1 MASWIHWMLFILSL
15 TITVSQCA
23 RPACTTSFL
32 NITITEGPVASLPL
46 LALNLSYYCHDPD
59 INDTLFYYFNNDTDG
74 DLSLLFHI
82 DPDSGSI
89 SWLKAPD
96 AEEYVFTDIKYRGPF
111 MMTVA
116 VTDNST
122 SEPFVANILVEILPI
137 NDITPVINT
146 TISGDITIPENVRP
160 GPIDIACNASDDD
173 LPGSGHEVTFVWI
186 KEGDPDKYFSI
197 DSKTCQLILN
207 KPLDFEKNS
216 TFTLTLEVYDVALNA
231 PNSKSATMTITIKV
245 EDVNDNVPSCSN
257 YLLVVSEPESLTTST
272 TIASLNCTD
281 VESVTTLNYTIV
293 SQTDVRGRLNINDV
307 GEITVNDTLDYEN
320 GDRTLSMVVH
330 VTDQGPDKLLTATV
344 TFVLIVQ
351 DVDDHVP
358 VINPPYTAT
367 VSEKALLGDYVMT
380 VNATDADSPDS
391 VFSKITYELSPGCT
405 PDWFEI
411 DPVRGI
417 LFVKA
422 AMDWRTSHNVTCP
435 VKVSSN
441 ETDFNITTIFI
452 GLIENNNNA
461 PSFTQSVFQGSLA
474 ENETAGYQ
482 VVNVTATDLD
492 SGDNGAIV
500 YSMPFAS
507 PFQIDSNTGTVTLSK
522 SGGIDYEK
530 ETSYLILVRATDK
543 GKPPRTSETYVNI
556 KVLPINESPPLF
568 NVYSTQHV
576 SEGAQPGTLVLK
588 VVATDSDHGPDGSVT
603 YRLVN
608 NSVPFI
614 LDPTTGELRV
624 GLGLDADITN
634 LYNLIIEASDS
645 SKTEVKSSNMTLT
658 IMVDDVNDNPPVCP
672 NILPQD
678 LTNLNVTDVIL
689 TLKCTDPDAS
699 SSAIT
704 YTIVGP
710 NPNSMFTLNLNDGV
724 LKLNNKL
731 SAGIFYLQVQASDN
745 GSPPKTTTMTIEMKL
760 DNTLKFKTFPT
771 SPVAVN
777 EMTNVSTSIAN
788 FTTEGSYEAPVFSIV
803 GGNGSAMFSIDHLS
817 GNVRIAKQLD
827 RETISYY
834 TLVVQAETASKLTAT
849 TTMSVSIEDYN
860 DNVPAFANSFTAR
873 SFMENVTMPQVI
885 GEFPAQ
891 DIDSGVNAKLT
902 YFICSGNDDN
912 VFQYDSSNGT
922 LRATKLFDN
931 MKTPAYNLV
940 LCVKDGGTPSLNSS
954 TIVLVKIESVDKFK
968 PTITPSGGAVS
979 LTLSESVTVGSRVL
993 IINGSDPDRGSEL
1006 NYTIYNESPP
1016 NRFFINLHTGEV
1028 YVIYPLDRETEPT
1041 LNFSVKVTNTK
1052 GESANTTVSVTLL
1065 DVNDNDPVF
1074 NPSSN
1079 HVFSTAYGTA
1089 SNTKLGGFSVT
1100 DKDNG
1105 VNGSVVLSITSG
1117 NTDGKFKISGFDLLS
1132 NSLLGPNVLQK
1143 YELQVTATDK
1153 GSPARSS
1160 TAFVTVHIEPEFKQ
1174 PSFTVNSSDP
1184 KILNETHPVGSLVA
1198 KVYAT
1203 NLGAT
1208 EGFAGDLIYSIT
1220 SGDPNKN
1227 FFIEPYEGAIQL
1239 VSPLSYASKSFF
1251 SLLVL
1256 GQNRKKLS
1264 LNSTVLVNVTVLQV
1278 NLYTP
1283 QFTSE
1288 VYNWTV
1294 NETASSGSSIGK
1306 VSATDLDVGQF
1317 GKVSYS
1323 LKSGAPFQVN
1333 SSTGLITLAGALE
1346 YSQAKS
1352 YNFYVNAIDNAGA
1365 TSKTS
1370 SAVVFIYVIDF
1381 NNHSPVFTS
1390 TSYSVSLPE
1399 SFPLN
1404 QEFLI
1409 TKANDLDSGSFGTV
1423 SYTITS
1429 GNSANLF
1436 FINTYSG
1443 SLSLSGSLNYDT
1455 AVKHVITVRAAD
1467 GGSPSRSATA
1477 SVTILVTDVNNH
1489 APIFSTNRVDVN
1501 ISTATAPLTNVHQ
1514 VSARDDDVN
1523 INSRFF
1529 YAISGG
1535 NTQGLFS
1542 INTVTGQI
1550 KTTRAV
1556 TSDSGFY
1563 TLTIIAV
1570 DQGLPPLT
1578 GTTTV
1583 NILVKPVINS
1593 VSDYQI
1599 AENEPIGTIVSK
1611 QVLGANAP
1619 NYTIEGGNYLNSFSV
1634 SRTGYLSTNRVL
1646 DREDYGYYQLYMAKW
1661 NDSKMIDSYFTIYV
1675 EVVDKND
1682 NSPVFSPSTMS
1693 IYVLEK
1699 TPAGTTVGHLTA
1711 TDLDGPNNNVITYTI
1726 SSQSS
1731 QAGQYFSVDSATGQI
1746 TVKKPVDYETVSSMV
1761 MRVVA
1766 TDNGTPKLSSTAT
1779 VNVIVENFKETIIAH
1794 GFNTT
1799 YFISHEFPHDA
1810 ASGDVVCSLIPEDFG
1825 LDSNVNRKN
1834 DTTSVGNN
1842 VFNVSRAGV
1851 VIVNLKD
1858 HIYENGRY
1866 FQWVVLT
1873 TTDPYNTTTLM
1884 GLVRLDTFNKD
1895 KHLVAVVVSLDEAS
1909 LEAKK
1914 DALLA
1919 DLQAKFPSP
1928 MKVKL
1933 WDIQSTTT
1941 VTNRRRLL
1949 ATESSALIVVLAD
1962 SATDSIN
1969 NVDQSKT
1976 FLTQSEIL
1984 AKLQS
1989 NKDGTPVSGLTS
2001 VPVSKVAPYT
2011 DVTTDSSMDT
2021 AMIVLIVFAVL
2032 AGIIIIAAIIAI
2044 LVYCFIYR
2052 RKKDKEREILLTK
2065 DKKKEETF
2073 SKSAPILTSLGEEKN
2088 HTPIYSQVNDY
2099 NKITDQ
2105 HTNLADHS
2113 VNSQKPVQKDKSPT
2127 RSEANIVKDSPP
2139 DPDDD
2144 GQPTQ
2149 PVVATYIATTYSA
2162 LDDPLSSTTSL
2173 DKLPVVEE
2181 EESHISHA

>member
-1 MASWIHWMLFILSL
+1 MASWIHWMLLILSL
-15 TITVSQCA
+15 TIT
-23 RPACTTSFL
+23 
-32 NITITEGPVASLPL
+32 
-46 LALNLSYYCHDPD
+46 
-59 INDTLFYYFNNDTDG
+59 
-74 DLSLLFHI
+74 
-82 DPDSGSI
+82 
-89 SWLKAPD
+89 
-96 AEEYVFTDIKYRGPF
+96 
-111 MMTVA
+111 
-116 VTDNST
+116 
-122 SEPFVANILVEILPI
+122 
-137 NDITPVINT
+137 
-146 TISGDITIPENVRP
+146 
-160 GPIDIACNASDDD
+160 
-173 LPGSGHEVTFVWI
+173 
-186 KEGDPDKYFSI
+186 EGDTDKYFSI

-207 KPLDFEKNS
+207 KPLDYEKNS
-216 TFTLTLEVYDVALNA
+216 TFTLTLEVYDIALNA
-231 PNSKSATMTITIKV
+231 PDSKSATMTITIKV
-245 EDVNDNVPSCSN
+245 EDVNDNMPSCST
-257 YLLVVSEPESLTTST
+257 YLLVVSEPESLSTST

-344 TFVLIVQ
+344 TFVLTVQ
-351 DVDDHVP
+351 DVDDNVP
-358 VINPPYTAT
+358 VINPP
-367 VSEKALLGDYVMT
+367 EKALLGDYVMR

-391 VFSKITYELSPGCT
+391 VFSKITYELSPG
-405 PDWFEI
+405 
-411 DPVRGI
+411 I

-422 AMDWRTSHNVTCP
+422 AMVWRTYQNVTCP

-461 PSFTQSVFQGSLA
+461 PSFTQ
-474 ENETAGYQ
+474 
-482 VVNVTATDLD
+482 
-492 SGDNGAIV
+492 
-500 YSMPFAS
+500 
-507 PFQIDSNTGTVTLSK
+507 
-522 SGGIDYEK
+522 
-530 ETSYLILVRATDK
+530 
-543 GKPPRTSETYVNI
+543 
-556 KVLPINESPPLF
+556 
-568 NVYSTQHV
+568 
-576 SEGAQPGTLVLK
+576 
-588 VVATDSDHGPDGSVT
+588 VVATDSDHGPDGNVT

-624 GLGLDADITN
+624 GLGLDADTTN
-634 LYNLIIEASDS
+634 LYNLDIVASDS

-672 NILPQD
+672 NNILPQD

-689 TLKCTDPDAS
+689 TLKCTDPDTS

-777 EMTNVSTSIAN
+777 EMTNVSASIAN

-922 LRATKLFDN
+922 LKATKPFDN

-1052 GESANTTVSVTLL
+1052 GESANTTVSVMLL

-1089 SNTKLGGFSVT
+1089 SNTKLGSFSVT

-1143 YELQVTATDK
+1143 YDLQVTATDK

-1256 GQNRKKLS
+1256 AQNRKKFS

-1283 QFTSE
+1283 QFTSD

-1294 NETASSGSSIGK
+1294 NETASSGSSVGK

-1409 TKANDLDSGSFGTV
+1409 TKANDLDSGSFGNV

-1563 TLTIIAV
+1563 TLT
-1570 DQGLPPLT
+1570 G
-1578 GTTTV
+1578 
-1583 NILVKPVINS
+1583 
-1593 VSDYQI
+1593 
-1599 AENEPIGTIVSK
+1599 
-1611 QVLGANAP
+1611 
-1619 NYTIEGGNYLNSFSV
+1619 
-1634 SRTGYLSTNRVL
+1634 
-1646 DREDYGYYQLYMAKW
+1646 
-1661 NDSKMIDSYFTIYV
+1661 FTI
-1675 EVVDKND
+1675 VDKND

-1699 TPAGTTVGHLTA
+1699 TPAGTTVGQLTA

-1914 DALLA
+1914 
-1919 DLQAKFPSP
+1919 
-1928 MKVKL
+1928 
-1933 WDIQSTTT
+1933 
-1941 VTNRRRLL
+1941 
-1949 ATESSALIVVLAD
+1949 SSALIVVLAD
-1962 SATDSIN
+1962 SAADSIN

-1989 NKDGTPVSGLTS
+1989 NQDGTPVSGLTS

-2052 RKKDKEREILLTK
+2052 RKKDKEREIL
-2065 DKKKEETF
+2065 
-2073 SKSAPILTSLGEEKN
+2073 N
-2088 HTPIYSQVNDY
+2088 
-2099 NKITDQ
+2099 
-2105 HTNLADHS
+2105 
-2113 VNSQKPVQKDKSPT
+2113 KSPT

-2181 EESHISHA
+2181 EESHIKQAAIAIYREVQKGVIWDKRVNIFSGKHFVSPDSSAYYSVQKFKDNVVNPCLHSTYAFINKVVGALHDMHKNINPLKIVDIQGTYLQINCTENKTFFSPPLSLLSIQHRQFDQTFKAI